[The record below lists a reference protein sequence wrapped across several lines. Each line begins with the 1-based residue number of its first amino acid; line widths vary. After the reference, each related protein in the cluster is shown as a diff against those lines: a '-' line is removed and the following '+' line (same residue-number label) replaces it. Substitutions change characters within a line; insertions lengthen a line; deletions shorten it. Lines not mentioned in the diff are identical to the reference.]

1 MRQGMSRKKYIV
13 LYTITF
19 FFFCLGVFF
28 LFVRKGKSMVWNQ
41 DGGPQYLPYLAYTGR
56 YLRDFFSRALHGDF
70 RLKMFDF
77 SIGLGNDVQSVVRA
91 HPLDF
96 LSFFVPVA
104 YTEILYHVII
114 LLRWYLAGLCFTLF
128 ASLFYPLTIHVL
140 TGSMIYIFSGFL
152 LLYGVRHPIYASAMI
167 MLPLLLAGS
176 EKILRREGSG
186 LFSFSVFLGFIC
198 NYYFMYQAAIACLVF
213 SLVRFFSL
221 YKERR
226 IASFFRLLLR
236 FALSFIL
243 GTGMAMATLLPV
255 IFSLGSSARLA
266 EQSIPENLLHFESWR
281 HYYRW
286 FLYLI
291 TPVRYLEGGISL
303 NYSVLVLPALAMI
316 PGRQKD
322 SSRSL
327 LICLLVGIIFLMSP
341 VFSYVMSGFSAVN
354 GRWAFIFSL
363 LISMIYVRFACDL
376 HQMNRR
382 QKESLILTTGVFA
395 VLSGL
400 DFFASRKIYVLWAA
414 VLLIAVSILL
424 LCMNNWKI
432 KAFSFIMLGI
442 CFVSCTANSFFLYSG
457 RFADT
462 LSEYYDAG
470 TGIRMIRESEF
481 SKFNRIKEE
490 GFWRAD
496 SNLINSN
503 RENYS
508 LLLDYYPTS
517 VYNSVI
523 SGPLTYGL
531 LSLENPGIAAI
542 HRIQGFDGQTVIENI
557 ANVHYFLTT
566 YDGDRHAPYGFTRSE
581 SLSDGDNAIFINT
594 IPLNF
599 GFSCGSC
606 IRRSDYNKLD
616 PVSRGQIMLEACV
629 LEDAD
634 ADSAALTGVSVM
646 DQAGTAITEET
657 LSLPDQG
664 ENVKRTEKG
673 YKVKKK
679 GGYITLPFR
688 RKAGCECYVRLSGFT
703 TDKGSVYV
711 HLAAGG
717 QTTQFLM
724 RGLGKL
730 YSLNRTDY
738 TLRLGYDEADQE
750 DVITLQFTEKGTYPL
765 ENISVFYVPM
775 ADYPEK
781 ISRLNRDSL
790 QEIVFDLNTVS
801 GKASISQDTVMVF
814 SVPYSSGWKVTVD
827 GEEKRALCADVS
839 WLGVQLEKGEHV
851 VVLQYTSPGAPLGRV
866 ISIFAWLVFAAGFI
880 VHKRLRSR

>member
-1 MRQGMSRKKYIV
+1 
-13 LYTITF
+13 
-19 FFFCLGVFF
+19 
-28 LFVRKGKSMVWNQ
+28 MVWNQ

-56 YLRDFFSRALHGDF
+56 YLRDFFSRALQGDF

-104 YTEILYHVII
+104 YTEFLYHVII

-128 ASLFYPLTIHVL
+128 AALFYPLTMQVL

-167 MLPLLLAGS
+167 MLPLLLAGA

-198 NYYFMYQAAIACLVF
+198 NYYFMYQAAIACLLF

-226 IASFFRLLLR
+226 TASFFKLLLR

-243 GTGMAMATLLPV
+243 GTGMAMVTLLPV

-266 EQSIPENLLHFESWR
+266 EQSTPENLLHFESWR

-303 NYSVLVLPALAMI
+303 NYAVLVIPALAMI
-316 PGRQKD
+316 PGRRKNR
-322 SSRSL
+322 SRSL
-327 LICLLVGIIFLMSP
+327 VICLLIGILFLMSP

-363 LISMIYVRFACDL
+363 LVSMLYVRFAGDL
-376 HQMNRR
+376 RAMNRQ
-382 QKESLILTTGVFA
+382 QKVSLVITTGVFV
-395 VLSGL
+395 VLSCIDYYAG
-400 DFFASRKIYVLWAA
+400 RKIYTLWAA
-414 VLLIAVSILL
+414 ILLTAVSILL
-424 LCMNNWKI
+424 LCLNNRSVKG
-432 KAFSFIMLGI
+432 FSVILLGI

-470 TGIRMIRESEF
+470 TGIRMINESEF
-481 SKFNRIKEE
+481 SKFNRVRED

-542 HRIQGFDGQTVIENI
+542 HRIQGFDGHTVLENI

-566 YDGDRHAPYGFTRSE
+566 YEGDRHAPFGFARSQD
-581 SLSDGDNAIFINT
+581 LSDTDNAIFVNT
-594 IPLNF
+594 MPLNF
-599 GFSCGSC
+599 GFSSGSC
-606 IRRSDYNKLD
+606 IRRSDYDRLD

-629 LEDAD
+629 LEDDD
-634 ADSAALTGVSVM
+634 ADRAA
-646 DQAGTAITEET
+646 QAGLSILSEASTAVTKET
-657 LSLPDQG
+657 LSLPEYG

-679 GGYITLPFR
+679 GGSITLPYK
-688 RKAGCECYVRLSGFT
+688 RKAGCECYVRLSGFS

-711 HLAAGG
+711 YLTTGG
-717 QTTQFLM
+717 MTTQFLM

-738 TLRLGYDEADQE
+738 TLRLGYDETDQE
-750 DVITLQFTEKGTYPL
+750 DTITLQFTEKGTYPL
-765 ENISVFYVPM
+765 ESISVFYVPM

-781 ISRLNRDSL
+781 ISRLNEDGL
-790 QEIVFDLNTVS
+790 KETAFDLNTVS
-801 GKASISQDTVMVF
+801 GKAAVSQDAIMVF
-814 SVPYSSGWKVTVD
+814 SVPYSRGWKVLVD
-827 GEEKRALCADVS
+827 GEEKHALCADIS
-839 WLGVQLEKGEHV
+839 WLGVQLEEGEHTV
-851 VVLQYTSPGAPLGRV
+851 SLQYTTPGALPGRM
-866 ISIFAWLVFAAGFI
+866 ISLISWLVFAAGCLMR
-880 VHKRLRSR
+880 KRLRSR